1 MASFDFA
8 SLTPVLSLSKGS
20 GRTVAQTYIPLVL
33 SPLPFVLSAAEPFEV
48 EGVSEAL
55 AERSRRTLFLTT
67 TNGHRLPRMNAA
79 GVLCLLLLS
88 ALLVA
93 GCGRKGAPRA
103 PGLAVPAAITDLT
116 AQVEDRGIRLGWSRP
131 RVALDG
137 RALTA
142 LAAFVVFRK
151 GTRADCPECRAAFR
165 ERAVL
170 SVEDE
175 GRFFR
180 QSKYG
185 FTDRE
190 LRAGTVYRYR
200 VLVRLSDGSA
210 SGPSNE
216 VSVEWQP

>member
-1 MASFDFA
+1 
-8 SLTPVLSLSKGS
+8 
-20 GRTVAQTYIPLVL
+20 
-33 SPLPFVLSAAEPFEV
+33 
-48 EGVSEAL
+48 
-55 AERSRRTLFLTT
+55 
-67 TNGHRLPRMNAA
+67 MNAA

-180 QSKYG
+180 KSKYG

>member
-1 MASFDFA
+1 
-8 SLTPVLSLSKGS
+8 
-20 GRTVAQTYIPLVL
+20 
-33 SPLPFVLSAAEPFEV
+33 
-48 EGVSEAL
+48 
-55 AERSRRTLFLTT
+55 
-67 TNGHRLPRMNAA
+67 MNAA

-131 RVALDG
+131 QVALDG
-137 RALTA
+137 RALTN

-185 FTDRE
+185 FTDRD

-216 VSVEWQP
+216 VSVEWQR

>member
-1 MASFDFA
+1 M
-8 SLTPVLSLSKGS
+8 T
-20 GRTVAQTYIPLVL
+20 RHR
-33 SPLPFVLSAAEPFEV
+33 PLPFV
-48 EGVSEAL
+48 
-55 AERSRRTLFLTT
+55 RKRRQVPQPS
-67 TNGHRLPRMNAA
+67 LPRTREPGGGDGAGSRVSPA
-79 GVLCLLLLS
+79 SPRRDSRVRGKDGELARASSPHPWCAVVGVLLLFVL
-88 ALLVA
+88 AA

-103 PGLAVPAAITDLT
+103 PELAVPASIADLT
-116 AQVEDRGIRLGWSRP
+116 ARVEDRGIRLDWSRP

-137 RALTA
+137 RALTD

-151 GTRADCPECRAAFR
+151 GTRSDCPECRTAYR

-180 QSKYG
+180 ESRYG
-185 FTDRE
+185 FTDRD

-200 VLVRLSDGSA
+200 VLTRLSDGSA

-216 VSVEWQP
+216 VSVEWRP

>member
-1 MASFDFA
+1 MRAFS
-8 SLTPVLSLSKGS
+8 
-20 GRTVAQTYIPLVL
+20 
-33 SPLPFVLSAAEPFEV
+33 EPKDKWPARV
-48 EGVSEAL
+48 
-55 AERSRRTLFLTT
+55 
-67 TNGHRLPRMNAA
+67 
-79 GVLCLLLLS
+79 LLLLL
-88 ALLVA
+88 ALALAA

-103 PGLAVPAAITDLT
+103 PELTVPAAIADLT
-116 AQVEDRGIRLGWSRP
+116 ARVEDRGIRLGWSRP

-137 RALTA
+137 RALTD
-142 LAAFVVFRK
+142 LAAFVVLRK
-151 GTRADCPECRAAFR
+151 GTRPDCPECRTAFR

-170 SVEDE
+170 SVENE

-180 QSKYG
+180 ESKYG

-200 VLVRLSDGSA
+200 VLTRLADGSA

>member
-1 MASFDFA
+1 
-8 SLTPVLSLSKGS
+8 
-20 GRTVAQTYIPLVL
+20 
-33 SPLPFVLSAAEPFEV
+33 
-48 EGVSEAL
+48 
-55 AERSRRTLFLTT
+55 
-67 TNGHRLPRMNAA
+67 MNAA

-103 PGLAVPAAITDLT
+103 PGLAVPAAIADLT

-180 QSKYG
+180 KSKYR

-190 LRAGTVYRYR
+190 LHAGTVYRYR